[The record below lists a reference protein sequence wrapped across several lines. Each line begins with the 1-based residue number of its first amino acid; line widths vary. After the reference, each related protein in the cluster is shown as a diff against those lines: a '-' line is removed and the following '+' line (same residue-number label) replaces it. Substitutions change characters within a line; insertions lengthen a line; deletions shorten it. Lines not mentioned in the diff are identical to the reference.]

1 MESAPESRYVP
12 KLRHIGLILD
22 VVDPAGPMT
31 ESTRIR
37 LAGETAHH
45 DQADVAVL
53 LALMPAV
60 PPASTRSEY
69 AHALRAVVRAERGG
83 STGARA
89 ADTDSGTGSARG
101 RTRGEEEQDQLS
113 AGGRPC
119 PAVCGPRLRP
129 QGRPS
134 ALRL

>member
-1 MESAPESRYVP
+1 METAPESRFAP

-31 ESTRIR
+31 ESTRIH

-45 DQADVAVL
+45 DQAAVTAL

-69 AHALRAVVRAERGG
+69 AHALRAVVARAGGGG
-83 STGARA
+83 SAGDR
-89 ADTDSGTGSARG
+89 SG
-101 RTRGEEEQDQLS
+101 
-113 AGGRPC
+113 
-119 PAVCGPRLRP
+119 
-129 QGRPS
+129 
-134 ALRL
+134 

>member
-83 STGARA
+83 STGGQ
-89 ADTDSGTGSARG
+89 SG
-101 RTRGEEEQDQLS
+101 
-113 AGGRPC
+113 
-119 PAVCGPRLRP
+119 
-129 QGRPS
+129 
-134 ALRL
+134 